1 MIYYSLDRNYQEYGS
16 LKKEL
21 YLNMYIFEY
30 KELIKN
36 LVISDLKTK
45 YSSSVLG
52 FAWSMLNP
60 LLMMLVLYFVFSNVF
75 KMTQEHFALYL
86 LIGITGWRFFAFG
99 TSIAMSSIVGKASLV
114 TKIFIPREILT
125 LSVVLSALI
134 SSLLEFLVLIPLMII
149 FGVIPSLT
157 ILLFPLLHILFF
169 PIIYGIALGLA
180 SLYVYYRDLN
190 QIWEVLLQIGF
201 FLSPIVYPLS
211 LIPEKYKF
219 YYMLNPV
226 TRLIEMYR
234 DVLLVGKIPSLM
246 DFGLVIMFGIVLF
259 ISGSWIFRKLSPR
272 FAEEI

>member
-1 MIYYSLDRNYQEYGS
+1 
-16 LKKEL
+16 
-21 YLNMYIFEY
+21 MYIFEY

-75 KMTQEHFALYL
+75 KMTQEHFALYI
-86 LIGITGWRFFAFG
+86 LIGLTGWRFFAFG
-99 TSIAMSSIVGKASLV
+99 TSIGMSSIVGKASLV

-134 SSLLEFLVLIPLMII
+134 SSLLEFLVLIPLMVI

-157 ILLFPLLHILFF
+157 ILLFPLLHILYF

-219 YYMLNPV
+219 YYMLNPI

-234 DVLLVGKIPSLM
+234 GVLLYGRLPGLMDMGIVIISGIVLLLVGSL
-246 DFGLVIMFGIVLF
+246 LF
-259 ISGSWIFRKLSPR
+259 KKLSYR

>member
-1 MIYYSLDRNYQEYGS
+1 
-16 LKKEL
+16 
-21 YLNMYIFEY
+21 MYFIEY

-86 LIGITGWRFFAFG
+86 LIGITAWRFFAMG
-99 TSIAMSSIVGKASLV
+99 TSVAMSSIVGKASLV

-125 LSVVLSALI
+125 LSTVLSALI
-134 SSLLEFLVLIPLMII
+134 SSLLEFLVLIPLLVI

-157 ILLFPLLHILFF
+157 IILFPLLHILFF
-169 PIIYGIALGLA
+169 PIIYGISLALA
-180 SLYVYYRDLN
+180 SLYVYYRDMN
-190 QIWEVLLQIGF
+190 QIWDVLIQIGF

-211 LIPEKYKF
+211 LIPENYRF
-219 YYMLNPV
+219 YYMLNPI

-234 DVLLVGKIPSLM
+234 GVLLYGRLPGLM
-246 DFGLVIMFGIVLF
+246 DLGIVIF
-259 ISGSWIFRKLSPR
+259 SGMVLLILGSLLFRKLSSR

>member
-1 MIYYSLDRNYQEYGS
+1 
-16 LKKEL
+16 
-21 YLNMYIFEY
+21 MYFIEY

-86 LIGITGWRFFAFG
+86 LIGITAWRFFAMG
-99 TSIAMSSIVGKASLV
+99 TSVAMASIVGKASLV

-125 LSVVLSALI
+125 LSTVLSALV
-134 SSLLEFLVLIPLMII
+134 SSLLEFLVLIPLLVI

-157 ILLFPLLHILFF
+157 IILFPLLHILFF
-169 PIIYGIALGLA
+169 PIVYGISLALA
-180 SLYVYYRDLN
+180 SLYVYYRDMN
-190 QIWEVLLQIGF
+190 QIWDVLIQIGF

-211 LIPEKYKF
+211 LIPDKYRF
-219 YYMLNPV
+219 YYMLNPI

-234 DVLLVGKIPSLM
+234 GVLLYGRLPGLM
-246 DFGLVIMFGIVLF
+246 DLGIVIFSGVVLL
-259 ISGSWIFRKLSPR
+259 ILGSWLFRKLSSR

>member
-1 MIYYSLDRNYQEYGS
+1 
-16 LKKEL
+16 
-21 YLNMYIFEY
+21 MYFIEY

-60 LLMMLVLYFVFSNVF
+60 LLMMLVLYFVFSNIF

-86 LIGITGWRFFAFG
+86 LIGITTWRFFAMG
-99 TSIAMSSIVGKASLV
+99 TSVAMSSIVGKVSLV

-125 LSVVLSALI
+125 LSTVLSALV
-134 SSLLEFLVLIPLMII
+134 SSLLEFLVLIPLLVI

-157 ILLFPLLHILFF
+157 IILFPLLHILFF
-169 PIIYGIALGLA
+169 PIVYGISLALA
-180 SLYVYYRDLN
+180 SLYVYYRDMN
-190 QIWEVLLQIGF
+190 QIWDVLIQIGF

-211 LIPEKYKF
+211 LIPENYRF
-219 YYMLNPV
+219 YYMLNPI

-234 DVLLVGKIPSLM
+234 GVLLYGRLPGLM
-246 DFGLVIMFGIVLF
+246 DLGIVIFSGIVLL
-259 ISGSWIFRKLSPR
+259 ILGSLLFSKLSGR